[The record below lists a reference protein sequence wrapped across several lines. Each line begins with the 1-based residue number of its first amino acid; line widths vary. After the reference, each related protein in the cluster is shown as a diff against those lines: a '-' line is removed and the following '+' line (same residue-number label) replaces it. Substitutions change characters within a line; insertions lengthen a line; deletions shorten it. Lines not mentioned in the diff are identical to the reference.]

1 MGNACS
7 ISVVICAYTLD
18 RWEDLCEAVQSV
30 RNQVRPFHEIIVV
43 VDHNS
48 GLLQRAMTEFPDL
61 LVVANREARGLSG
74 GRNTGVAI
82 SNGSLVAFLDDDAVA
97 DPYWLSRLA
106 EHCES
111 PNVLGATARVMPL
124 WIGERPGWLPEEFL
138 WTVGCSYRG
147 LPTSSREV
155 RNVFGCAML
164 VSRQIFQRAGGF
176 TAVLGRQG
184 TSFLLSCEETELC
197 IRARIVIPEGRF
209 MLEPTSVVWHKVP
222 SSRLTWAYFRSRC
235 YAEGVS
241 KAYIVALFGNHD
253 VLATERRYAL
263 RALSAGIARGFCDFA
278 FRLDADGLKRS
289 AAIVL
294 GLVSAAAGYFVT
306 KLRFAL
312 LPRTKRHFA
321 PACAPIGQLAFTQHS
336 PRAPPAANSG
346 AATIANAARLP
357 QDATCQLDNEP
368 APAANAPERPAVDR

>member
-1 MGNACS
+1 MDNARS

-18 RWEDLCEAVQSV
+18 RWKDLCEAVQSV

-48 GLLQRAMTEFPDL
+48 GLLQRAVTEFTDL

-74 GRNTGVAI
+74 GRNTGIAI
-82 SNGSLVAFLDDDAVA
+82 SSGSLVAFLDDDAVA

-106 EHCES
+106 EHCER
-111 PNVLGATARVMPL
+111 PNVLGASARILPL
-124 WIGERPGWLPEEFL
+124 WIGERPGWLPEELL

-147 LPTSSREV
+147 LPTAPREV
-155 RNVFGCAML
+155 RNVLGAAML
-164 VSRQIFQRAGGF
+164 VRRQIFQRAGGF

-184 TSFLLSCEETELC
+184 RSFPLSCEETELC
-197 IRARIVIPEGRF
+197 IRARAVIPEGRF
-209 MLEPTSVVWHKVP
+209 MFEPTSVVWHKVP
-222 SSRLTWAYFRSRC
+222 SSRLTWAYFRLRC

-241 KAYIVALFGNHD
+241 KAYIAALSGNRD
-253 VLATERRYAL
+253 VLATERRYVL
-263 RALSAGIARGFCDFA
+263 RTLSAGIARGFSDFA

-306 KLRFAL
+306 KLRFVL

-321 PACAPIGQLAFTQHS
+321 SACAPVGQLAFAQHS
-336 PRAPPAANSG
+336 PRAPLVANGG
-346 AATIANAARLP
+346 AATIANVARLP
-357 QDATCQLDNEP
+357 QNAICQLDNEP
-368 APAANAPERPAVDR
+368 APTANTPERPPVDC